1 MAHLE
6 FKTLYADFSNTLL
19 GSVAGLAGATLRI
32 PNSFLIAISGG
43 RNVVALTTAY
53 GVANAALTFAFGG
66 ASQYNGRSMRTAHSR
81 LVEQMNLSDQHF
93 DAVAEN
99 LAATLQELAVSPDLV
114 QEVLGLVETLRNEVL
129 SR

>member
-1 MAHLE
+1 
-6 FKTLYADFSNTLL
+6 
-19 GSVAGLAGATLRI
+19 
-32 PNSFLIAISGG
+32 
-43 RNVVALTTAY
+43 
-53 GVANAALTFAFGG
+53 
-66 ASQYNGRSMRTAHSR
+66 MRAAHSR

-93 DAVAEN
+93 DAVADN